1 MDWFERLTG
10 FRENDWAS
18 TQAALSVEGTRLV
31 SRVNKASYEIGTFEM
46 ASLADLRARAGASNA
61 PTGRPKVGIVQGNVR
76 EMHRDPANAGALFQV
91 ASQFNMLEMT
101 GPSVTPEQGV
111 TRYAGDPT
119 QGPACAIAAGAATIW
134 RNYFAPIDGKAGQTA
149 KRQLDGLAEIGAALS
164 KALNEPTAALWAM
177 RNGYALPDSKQP
189 LSRIG
194 EYIATLDE
202 AQFDTLRGLL
212 RIGLH
217 RDVEATEA
225 TPRPGP
231 LVSQAFCS
239 ALPVAYSG
247 IAAKYWA
254 PLARLVL
261 EATYEA
267 TLWEGVL
274 NARRGASNLVY
285 LTFVGGGAFGNEE
298 AWIHDAIRR
307 AVKIVAGH
315 DLDIRLVSYG
325 PPSSTVK
332 RLAAGL
338 A

>member
-1 MDWFERLTG
+1 MDWFETLTG
-10 FRENDWAS
+10 FREQDWGA
-18 TQAALSVEGTRLV
+18 TRARLSVEGDRLV
-31 SRVNKASYEIGTFEM
+31 SSVNGASYGIGTFEM
-46 ASLADLRARAGASNA
+46 ASLGELRARMREATGAG
-61 PTGRPKVGIVQGNVR
+61 GRPVVSVVQGDVR
-76 EMHRDPANAGALFQV
+76 AMHRDPANAGALFQV

-111 TRYAGDPT
+111 TIYQHDRT

-134 RNYFAPIDGKAGQTA
+134 RNYFAPVNGETGQTA
-149 KRQLDGLAEIGAALS
+149 TRQLDGLADLGAAL
-164 KALNEPTAALWAM
+164 AAGMKVPPQTLWAM
-177 RNGYALPDSKQP
+177 RNGYALP
-189 LSRIG
+189 
-194 EYIATLDE
+194 EAATLDRIAAYLAALDAAE
-202 AQFDTLRGLL
+202 LDRLRGRL

-225 TPRPGP
+225 VPRPGP

-239 ALPVAYSG
+239 AVPVAYSG
-247 IAAKYWA
+247 IASNRWM

-261 EATYEA
+261 EAAYEA

-274 NARRGASNLVY
+274 NARRGASNVVY

-315 DLDIRLVSYG
+315 DLDVRLVSYG
-325 PPSSTVK
+325 TPTSTVK
-332 RLAAGL
+332 RLAAEL